1 MKFRF
6 AGDSYADYIAIHAG
20 LLLQWRNL
28 LMVGMPAYVTI

>member
-20 LLLQWRNL
+20 LPLQGRNL
-28 LMVGMPAYVTI
+28 LMAGMAAHVTI